1 MTGPKHFSS
10 TDHLSPEAVA
20 AYVDNELS
28 TAAYR
33 RAQQHL
39 AQCPECRD
47 EVAAQRGASE
57 RVRGLCGEDVRAPS
71 SLVAK
76 LSGLT
81 AAECGGAVSGDAAT
95 GKREKVEQALRA
107 LRGRDRP
114 RE

>member
-39 AQCPECRD
+39 TQCPECRED
-47 EVAAQRGASE
+47 VAVQRGAAQR
-57 RVRGLCGEDVRAPS
+57 VRELCEEDVRAPS

-81 AAECGGAVSGDAAT
+81 EAECAEAVS

-107 LRGRDRP
+107 LLGRDRP
-114 RE
+114 NE

>member
-1 MTGPKHFSS
+1 MTGHRHFSS

-39 AQCPECRD
+39 AQCPECQD

-57 RVRGLCGEDVRAPS
+57 RVRGSCGEDVRAPS

-81 AAECGGAVSGDAAT
+81 KAECGGAESGEAAA
-95 GKREKVEQALRA
+95 GKREKVGQALWA
-107 LRGRDRP
+107 LLGR
-114 RE
+114 E

>member
-1 MTGPKHFSS
+1 MTGQRHFSS

-20 AYVDNELS
+20 AFVDNELS

-39 AQCPECRD
+39 AQCPECHD
-47 EVAAQRGASE
+47 EVAAQRGAAQ
-57 RVRGLCGEDVRAPS
+57 RVRGLCGEDVRAPR

-81 AAECGGAVSGDAAT
+81 EAECSGT
-95 GKREKVEQALRA
+95 ESGKREKVEQAFRA
-107 LRGRDRP
+107 LLGRDQP
-114 RE
+114 HE